1 MLMFGYFV
9 GFEVCFHKR
18 KFWVR
23 ANTNFQMMPKVA
35 VVYKTNFLVLAF
47 HENWAG
53 TLLEKCKQCNNNRS
67 FRNLYMYLLMYLPT
81 YYN

>member
-1 MLMFGYFV
+1 MFGHFV
-9 GFEVCFHKR
+9 GFEVRFHKR

-35 VVYKTNFLVLAF
+35 VVYETKFLVLAF

-53 TLLEKCKQCNNNRS
+53 TLLEKCKQCNIIIEALEISVPIIIRT
-67 FRNLYMYLLMYLPT
+67 F
-81 YYN
+81 